1 MGIIQIC
8 LSVVGGNVD
17 EKINRTIL
25 KIRENLGC
33 YINETV
39 TIRKFKIP
47 MKKEEL
53 ENLLEKNWGY
63 KHLTKLPDRN
73 GEKIPDESF
82 RRKCDLIDICDAE
95 TTSLKNLMII
105 TETPEIHELKEQI
118 DDLKNRLKILE
129 QKFIQS

>member
-1 MGIIQIC
+1 MQIC

-63 KHLTKLPDRN
+63 KHLTKLPDR
-73 GEKIPDESF
+73 KF
-82 RRKCDLIDICDAE
+82 E
-95 TTSLKNLMII
+95 T
-105 TETPEIHELKEQI
+105 
-118 DDLKNRLKILE
+118 
-129 QKFIQS
+129 